1 MVNAMVNAMSQA
13 TEPTSLDTYLN
24 PRGDSMN
31 TLPKT
36 LSQFNRLKDAEEYFE
51 FFDLPYDPQALNINR
66 LHILR
71 KFSELVQAE
80 GSTQDE
86 AQTLRSYRQAL
97 QTAYDLFLTSS
108 SVEQK
113 LFKVFKDRPKN
124 IVMLSDIAVE
134 S

>member
-1 MVNAMVNAMSQA
+1 MM
-13 TEPTSLDTYLN
+13 
-24 PRGDSMN
+24 

-51 FFDLPYDPQALNINR
+51 FLGLAYDPQTLNVNR

-71 KFSELVQAE
+71 KFSELVQDIDT
-80 GSTQDE
+80 SQDE
-86 AQTLRSYRQAL
+86 AQTLSAYRQAL

-113 LFKVFKDRPKN
+113 LFKVFKDTPKN
-124 IVMLSDIAVE
+124 VVMLSDIEVE